1 MPEREEMIDR
11 ILRELEKEGYAHISG
26 LLGSD
31 ELSAINRFFEE
42 NRLEFEAARIGSLDN
57 KQRLESVRGDYTF
70 WLDPLEP
77 SEPFLYL
84 FRFLDELKEKLNAR
98 FFLGLQ
104 EYECHLAY
112 YPPGTFY
119 KKHLDRFE
127 KNGSRKISFI
137 FYLNQSW
144 NEDDGGELIL
154 YDQQNNVVEKVYPM
168 PGSFVCFLSDE
179 YPHEVK
185 PARKERR
192 SLTGWIHTKIIY

>member
-1 MPEREEMIDR
+1 MIDQ

-26 LLGSD
+26 LLQS
-31 ELSAINRFFEE
+31 EALIAINHFFEE
-42 NRLEFEAARIGSLDN
+42 KRVDFDAARIGSLDN
-57 KQRLESVRGDYTF
+57 KQRLESVRGDYTY
-70 WLDPLEP
+70 WLDPLHP
-77 SEPFLYL
+77 IEPFIDI
-84 FRFLDELKEKLNAR
+84 FSFLDELKEKLNAR

-137 FYLNQSW
+137 FYLNQTW
-144 NEDDGGELIL
+144 NEEDEGELVL
-154 YDQQNNVVEKVYPM
+154 YDQQNNVVEKIYPM

-179 YPHEVK
+179 YPHEVR
-185 PARKERR
+185 PAKKERR

>member
-1 MPEREEMIDR
+1 MVDQ
-11 ILRELEKEGYAHISG
+11 ILRELEKEGFAHISG
-26 LLGSD
+26 LLRD
-31 ELSAINRFFEE
+31 EALIAINHFFEK
-42 NRLEFEAARIGSLDN
+42 NRLDFDAARIGSLDN
-57 KQRLESVRGDYTF
+57 KQRMESIRGDFTY
-70 WLDPLEP
+70 WLDPLRP
-77 SEPFLYL
+77 VEPFIDI
-84 FRFLDELKEKLNAR
+84 FRFLDQLKEKLNSR
-98 FFLGLQ
+98 FYLGLQ

-137 FYLNQSW
+137 FYLNQTW
-144 NEDDGGELIL
+144 DKEDGGELVL
-154 YDQQNNVVEKVYPM
+154 YDQQNNIVEKIYPM

-185 PARKERR
+185 TARKERR